1 MNPKLQNNIFFKL
14 NEVMDRLDDIEKR
27 LNRLEK
33 ETSDEFDIQ
42 KCQMM
47 RLKNGDFV
55 SDDYILNARS
65 YNDLSP
71 EQAWEQ
77 YNEIDLD
84 FILLDVSQKSF
95 YPLEELP
102 EAINIPLEELNL
114 RVREMVNKATR
125 VFVISEN
132 GTRSILACEML
143 NKHGYFNVNNIS
155 GGYKF
160 WPGFKELRHQRGD
173 IGNQSEEE
181 KKSA

>member
-14 NEVMDRLDDIEKR
+14 NEVMDRLDELEKR
-27 LNRLEK
+27 MNRLEK
-33 ETSDEFDIQ
+33 ESSDEFEIQ
-42 KCQMM
+42 KCQIM

-55 SDDYILNARS
+55 SDDYILNGRS

-71 EQAWEQ
+71 EKSWEL
-77 YNEIDLD
+77 YNKKDLD

-95 YPLEELP
+95 HPLEELP

-114 RVREMVNKATR
+114 RARELVNKATR
-125 VFVISEN
+125 IFVISEN

-160 WPGFKELRHQRGD
+160 WPGFKELRHKRGD
-173 IGNQSEEE
+173 TDSGNNQE
-181 KKSA
+181 AA

>member
-14 NEVMDRLDDIEKR
+14 NEVMDRLDELER
-27 LNRLEK
+27 RMNRLEK
-33 ETSDEFDIQ
+33 ESSDEFEIQ
-42 KCQMM
+42 KCQIM

-55 SDDYILNARS
+55 SDDYILNGRS

-71 EQAWEQ
+71 EMAWDL
-77 YNEIDLD
+77 YNERDLD

-95 YPLEELP
+95 HPLEELP

-114 RVREMVNKATR
+114 RVRELVNKATR
-125 VFVISEN
+125 IFVISEN

-160 WPGFKELRHQRGD
+160 WPGFKELRHKRGD
-173 IGNQSEEE
+173 NSEQDNQE
-181 KKSA
+181 AA